1 MPVLASLLAAFIPM
15 LIYLVLI
22 WWMDKYDREPILFLF
37 IHFLWGAL
45 GAVIIG
51 ISGSMILAAFTG
63 LVGAESKSSS
73 LIQTIFFAPFSEEI
87 AKGLFLLYSI
97 NSKKFD
103 NITDGI
109 VYGAAIGLG
118 FGMTENFI
126 YFLTYGDS
134 FSSWIQLVLIRSLFS
149 AVMHCISTATFGAFL
164 AIAKFSSPI
173 GQSTLP
179 FAGLMLA
186 MLIHFLWN
194 AAISFETTFFYG
206 FIFMIFLALI
216 FFFVFR
222 LSIKNEKN
230 IVEHELLEESNDGLI
245 PEEHIRILSSH
256 LRFRKGWIDER
267 IRKLYTRYAIRLA
280 FSKNQFRKVKD
291 VSKNYYALEIE
302 KNRQVVRS
310 LLTTNTLQIK

>member
-1 MPVLASLLAAFIPM
+1 MPILASLFAALIPM
-15 LIYLVLI
+15 FIYLALI
-22 WWMDKYDREPILFLF
+22 WWMDKYDREPFSFLF

-51 ISGSMILAAFTG
+51 IAGSMILSTFTG
-63 LVGAESKSSS
+63 LTGTESKSSS

-87 AKGLFLLYSI
+87 AKGVFLLYSV

-126 YFLTYGDS
+126 YFLTYGDTL
-134 FSSWIQLVLIRSLFS
+134 SSWIQLVLIRSLFS
-149 AVMHCISTATFGAFL
+149 AVMHCISTASFGAFL
-164 AIAKFSSPI
+164 AIAKFSSPAGKKI
-173 GQSTLP
+173 FP
-179 FAGLMLA
+179 FAGLTIA

-194 AAISFETTFFYG
+194 ATISFETTFFYG
-206 FIFMIFLALI
+206 FIFMIFLVLI
-216 FFFVFR
+216 FFFVFK
-222 LSIKNEKN
+222 LSIRNEKQ
-230 IVEHELLEESNDGLI
+230 IIEYELLEESNDGLI
-245 PEEHIRILSSH
+245 PEEHIKILSSH

-280 FSKNQFRKVKD
+280 FDKNQFRNVKD
-291 VSKNYYALEIE
+291 ASKNYYEIEIE
-302 KNRQVVRS
+302 KDRQVVRS
-310 LLTTNTLQIK
+310 LLTNNTL

>member
-1 MPVLASLLAAFIPM
+1 MPILASLFAAFVPM
-15 LIYLVLI
+15 FIYLALI
-22 WWMDKYDREPILFLF
+22 WWMDKYDREPFSFLF

-51 ISGSMILAAFTG
+51 IAGSMILSAFIGLTG
-63 LVGAESKSSS
+63 TEPISSS

-87 AKGLFLLYSI
+87 AKGVFLLYSV

-126 YFLTYGDS
+126 YFLTYGDTL
-134 FSSWIQLVLIRSLFS
+134 SSWLQLVVIRSLFS
-149 AVMHCISTATFGAFL
+149 AVMHCISTASFGAFL
-164 AIAKFSSPI
+164 AIAKFSTPAGKKI
-173 GQSTLP
+173 FP
-179 FAGLMLA
+179 FAGLTIA

-194 AAISFETTFFYG
+194 ATISFETTFFYG
-206 FIFMIFLALI
+206 FIFMIFLVLI
-216 FFFVFR
+216 FFFVFK
-222 LSIKNEKN
+222 LSIRNEKN
-230 IVEHELLEESNDGLI
+230 IIECELLEESNDGLI
-245 PEEHIRILSSH
+245 PKEHIKVLSSH

-280 FSKNQFRKVKD
+280 FNKNQLRNVKD
-291 VSKNYYALEIE
+291 ASKNYYATEIE

-310 LLTTNTLQIK
+310 LLTNNIL